1 MGSKKN
7 SQHQLSN
14 YKCSTQDYQHS
25 RQQLWSHE
33 NADHRQSPHNKDHWY
48 SSLTYEESPHK
59 LSKFN
64 WDQLTT
70 EMAPYARM
78 YDEYK
83 KLRSQLQCLKH
94 IKHIKDAVVWCN
106 LLYLFN
112 EEVSRLNLLDNPTN
126 DQIGCARLLRNYNR
140 NTMYSISHHVESLP
154 AHHIFESW
162 GKSVDPIPDNLFT
175 KFLSAVC
182 APAQWLSDE
191 IFKSTFKTQEYEYD
205 SKELEN
211 PFEVP
216 YDASAIKK
224 ELRAARRLAE
234 RVKQNEKEISK
245 LKAELNDLKSLKT
258 KINSHS
264 NKLSELG
271 EEMKTLS
278 KRKSANTSPLF
289 LPSEEEVSEWEK
301 EEDTTG
307 KDGKNQCTILPS
319 SPLYDYSPFSSAS
332 TAKSNADE
340 NMFAIGVSSTE
351 QEQSDDEHEK
361 YVPTTKSKDYTT
373 KKNKE
378 EESRGQSSKKPL
390 TTSKKKRK

>member
-1 MGSKKN
+1 MGVI
-7 SQHQLSN
+7 
-14 YKCSTQDYQHS
+14 
-25 RQQLWSHE
+25 
-33 NADHRQSPHNKDHWY
+33 
-48 SSLTYEESPHK
+48 
-59 LSKFN
+59 
-64 WDQLTT
+64 
-70 EMAPYARM
+70 AP
-78 YDEYK
+78 
-83 KLRSQLQCLKH
+83 SGLK
-94 IKHIKDAVVWCN
+94 
-106 LLYLFN
+106 
-112 EEVSRLNLLDNPTN
+112 
-126 DQIGCARLLRNYNR
+126 
-140 NTMYSISHHVESLP
+140 
-154 AHHIFESW
+154 
-162 GKSVDPIPDNLFT
+162 
-175 KFLSAVC
+175 
-182 APAQWLSDE
+182 
-191 IFKSTFKTQEYEYD
+191 
-205 SKELEN
+205 N

-301 EEDTTG
+301 DEDTTQITTG
-307 KDGKNQCTILPS
+307 KDGKNQCTFLPS
-319 SPLYDYSPFSSAS
+319 SPLYDYSLFSSAS